1 MLGEFDRTF
10 DLTPVLDRR
19 ARKVLRLKETAGE
32 APRAHGA
39 AELKRSTQTTVSVGA
54 VHHGLE
60 LANRRLRRR
69 QAQAQ
74 KFLHLFRNA
83 FGVDEL
89 FDFGL
94 LKIVQLHPESLV
106 QIDAQCLRAN
116 GVIKRPLRKFGSL
129 LTEPRFLFFGV
140 AKGGMR
146 QVHIHQHPAT
156 IDPGI
161 QCLQCAFL
169 LRDVELRQKLEERSF
184 GFNVQTAVVHEPR
197 PIVGVGFA
205 RRTTQLHVLRT
216 RLAEKLHQ
224 TLTVQV
230 LRVILVEFVDRREVG
245 QRAGK
250 PVLVGEHHR
259 VNDVFGLEINDA
271 EVMEHDSIEVHA
283 VMPNAFGLPGLH
295 VVQGLAQVVRHLRR
309 HGRVPHL
316 RGGVAD
322 GIAEE

>member
-1 MLGEFDRTF
+1 MLGEFDRSF

-19 ARKVLRLKETAGE
+19 TREVLRLKETAGE
-32 APRAHGA
+32 APCAHGA
-39 AELKRSTQTTVSVGA
+39 AELKRSTQTTVSIGA
-54 VHHGLE
+54 VHYGLE

-94 LKIVQLHPESLV
+94 LKVVQLHPEPLV
-106 QIDAQCLRAN
+106 QIDAQGFRAD
-116 GVIKRPLRKFGSL
+116 GVIKRPFRKFGSL
-129 LTEPRFLFFGV
+129 LTEPRFLFFGI

-156 IDPGI
+156 INPGI
-161 QCLQCAFL
+161 QRLQCAFL
-169 LRDVELRQKLEERSF
+169 LGDVELRQKLEERSF
-184 GFNVQTAVVHEPR
+184 GFNVQAAVVHKPR
-197 PIVGVGFA
+197 PIVGVRLSGC
-205 RRTTQLHVLRT
+205 TTEFHVLRA

-230 LRVILVEFVDRREVG
+230 LGVILVELVDRREVG

-271 EVMEHDSIEVHA
+271 EVVKHDGVEVHA
-283 VMPNAFGLPGLH
+283 VVPNAFGLPGLH
-295 VVQGLAQVVRHLRR
+295 VVQGLAQVVRHLGR

-316 RGGVAD
+316 RGSVAD